1 MPSQIFIKE
10 IMNTYIILINDLIT
24 LINDLY
30 NNISLIDELTELNPM
45 TLRSQTVR
53 ARLRMTM
60 TIRVNTRE

>member
-1 MPSQIFIKE
+1 
-10 IMNTYIILINDLIT
+10 MNNIGELMIT
-24 LINDLY
+24 LINDLCS
-30 NNISLIDELTELNPM
+30 NISIIDKLTVLNPM